1 MEHGK
6 KTAAADARPPDRS
19 GPLQVN
25 RLVAGDTDAFDDL
38 VRTRRETVARLVGR
52 LLGWTSDVPDVVQD
66 VFVSALSGIGRF
78 RGDSSV
84 DTWLTRIAIN
94 TCRKHQR
101 RRLVRWIAWRR
112 QAEEPACVGTAGPD
126 SAAMGRETF
135 EQVRR
140 AVRNLPPRYREVVV
154 LRYLE
159 DLPITEVAEL
169 LGLSRNAVDVRL
181 NRARSRLKDALA
193 PLLED

>member
-1 MEHGK
+1 MEHRK
-6 KTAAADARPPDRS
+6 QMAATDTRPIDGAEPF
-19 GPLQVN
+19 
-25 RLVAGDTDAFDDL
+25 RLHRLIAGDAEAFNGL
-38 VRTRRETVARLVGR
+38 VRSRRQTVTRLVGR

-78 RGDSSV
+78 RGNSSV

-101 RRLVRWIAWRR
+101 RRLVRWIAWKR
-112 QAEEPACVGTAGPD
+112 QTAEPADVEMAGPEA
-126 SAAMGRETF
+126 AAMSRETF

-140 AVRNLPPRYREVVV
+140 AVQELSPKYREVVA
-154 LRYLE
+154 LRYFE
-159 DLPITEVAEL
+159 GRSIIDVAEL
-169 LGLSRNAVDVRL
+169 LDLSRNAVDVRL
-181 NRARSRLKDALA
+181 NRARSQLKDALG